1 MEMEPE
7 LVLNQTSSKFFVKMT
22 RTRGFRN
29 PKNHTGGFI
38 KNKKRVRNRT
48 KGSV

>member
-1 MEMEPE
+1 MEMELE
-7 LVLNQTSSKFFVKMT
+7 LVLNQNSSKFFVNMT

-29 PKNHTGGFI
+29 PKNHTGSFI

-48 KGSV
+48 KGSF